1 MLSDMKTSHGLFL
14 LSLLLAPTLH
24 AQTPAESAV
33 AHAYQMEQ
41 QGQYIEVITSMRQ
54 LIESNTLHG
63 RDLGRAWQVLALAQ
77 LDRGDF
83 ASAQSPLERA
93 VAILKSSPDPSDYP
107 VALTSLSDLYFLTRQ
122 PTTAID
128 LRQRALHLF
137 EQLGDHREIALTC
150 NRLATV
156 YLQSGNKKLGR
167 KYLDRAL
174 QEMQLAAGLNES
186 DRADIY
192 TDEAAFAHADRNW
205 PVATQRLQ
213 QAIQLLRSQF
223 GETYEGVGWDRI
235 LLGQVYTAAGNLPVA
250 EREMQQGLTDLDQT
264 VGRSSAH
271 FLQAQIAYAGL
282 LDKRG
287 DHDAASRLR
296 TAAEGG
302 LSPSN
307 RTSCYGCTI
316 SVDALR

>member
-1 MLSDMKTSHGLFL
+1 MKTSHTFFL
-14 LSLLLAPTLH
+14 ISLLLAPAIH
-24 AQTPAESAV
+24 AQTSAELAV
-33 AHAYQMEQ
+33 AHAYELEQ
-41 QGQYIEVITSMRQ
+41 QGQYTEVITSMHQ
-54 LIESNTLHG
+54 LIQSNTLHG
-63 RDLGRAWQVLALAQ
+63 RDLGRAWQVIALAQ

-107 VALTSLSDLYFLTRQ
+107 VALTSLSDLYFVTRQ
-122 PTTAID
+122 PTTAIN
-128 LRQRALHLF
+128 LRQTALRLF

-156 YLQSGNKKLGR
+156 YLQSGDRKRGR
-167 KYLDRAL
+167 KYLDQAL
-174 QEMQLAAGLNES
+174 QEMQLATGLNNS

-192 TDEAAFAHADRNW
+192 ADEAVFAHADGKW
-205 PVATQRLQ
+205 PLAIQRME

-223 GETYEGVGWDRI
+223 GETYEGVGWNRI
-235 LLGQVYTAAGNLPVA
+235 LLGQVYSASGDLPSA
-250 EREMQQGLTDLDQT
+250 EREMQQGLTDLQQT

-287 DHDAASRLR
+287 DHDAARRLR
-296 TAAEGG
+296 TAAETG
-302 LSPSN
+302 LGPSN
-307 RTSCYGCTI
+307 PATCNRCTI